1 MLLYSQHKQ
10 TVQLEMEIK
19 MSVVTVSR
27 QFVMQK
33 LDKQY
38 SASITEFRAWLTWML
53 LWRNESCC
61 SSWRCCSLR
70 SPKLRADCD
79 WGWSC
84 MMDQAV
90 GDGGNIFQIYLYFRY
105 IYISDIYIFQIYMNF
120 RYLSNQRWVCQ

>member
-38 SASITEFRAWLTWML
+38 SASITEFA
-53 LWRNESCC
+53 
-61 SSWRCCSLR
+61 
-70 SPKLRADCD
+70 A
-79 WGWSC
+79 
-84 MMDQAV
+84 
-90 GDGGNIFQIYLYFRY
+90 
-105 IYISDIYIFQIYMNF
+105 
-120 RYLSNQRWVCQ
+120 